1 MDININNLTPE
12 EFGKLDA
19 AYKQF
24 KKQSRARRKDHAN
37 RLRKLSADVT
47 MFVSVEKYQDV
58 KKNPLAKELF
68 K

>member
-24 KKQSRARRKDHAN
+24 KKQSRARRKDLAN